1 MLVFFGVLIILAS
14 VILGLFVLIQNPKG
28 GGLSGTFGGFSNQV
42 MGVRQ
47 TTDVLEKGTW
57 ILAVVIGLLCLA
69 STFFISNTDNNS
81 IPKSVMEK
89 NVNSLPTPAPA
100 SSAQFP
106 TGGQQAAPP
115 AAQPTAPANSQPQQ
129 PAPKK

>member
-69 STFFISNTDNNS
+69 STFFISNADNNS

-89 NVNSLPTPAPA
+89 NVNSLPTPAPP

-115 AAQPTAPANSQPQQ
+115 AAQPTAPANNQPRQ
-129 PAPKK
+129 PASKK